1 MITDATFYA
10 VAVPVVLLSGI
21 SKGGMSGLGALAVP
35 MLTLVIPPGQAVGL
49 MLPILCL
56 MDLFGLWIYRAYWS
70 RSQIKVLLPG
80 SLLGI
85 GVGVLAFGH
94 LNDNAVRL
102 LIGLIAILFS
112 FNQWLKPLLRR
123 RLAAASPPSRVK
135 GLFWSGLSGF
145 TSFLAHAGGPPLL
158 IYLLPQRMDKMLLA
172 GTTVFLFGV
181 VNYVKLVP
189 YFWLGQI
196 NLTSLS
202 TTLVLGPLA
211 PIGIWLGFRLT
222 GWVSETFFYR
232 VSHSLLFVAG
242 VKLFVDGLGGLH

>member
-1 MITDATFYA
+1 MAEAAPASAI
-10 VAVPVVLLSGI
+10 
-21 SKGGMSGLGALAVP
+21 GGRVTALA
-35 MLTLVIPPGQAVGL
+35 G
-49 MLPILCL
+49 
-56 MDLFGLWIYRAYWS
+56 
-70 RSQIKVLLPG
+70 
-80 SLLGI
+80 
-85 GVGVLAFGH
+85 
-94 LNDNAVRL
+94 
-102 LIGLIAILFS
+102 
-112 FNQWLKPLLRR
+112 
-123 RLAAASPPSRVK
+123 K

-232 VSHSLLFVAG
+232 VSHFLLLVAG
-242 VKLFVDGLGGLH
+242 VKLFVDGLGGLGLP